1 LPGPGE
7 LTWRVFLMELMLLL
21 ARLRCVCKHGFAA
34 VISLVS
40 ELPNPRI
47 GAAVGDT
54 IATRRNGCTHAFG

>member
-1 LPGPGE
+1 
-7 LTWRVFLMELMLLL
+7 MELMLLL

-54 IATRRNGCTHAFG
+54 IATRRNGCAHAFG